1 MSQPAFDPKT
11 YAQTLSGAPGVYRML
26 DADGKPLYIGKARD
40 LRKRVASYFQKR
52 PAGGRIAHMLTQVA
66 GIEVTVTHTEA
77 EALLLES
84 NLIKTL
90 KPRYNIALRDDKSY
104 PYIHLSDHEFPR
116 LGFHRGARRAGGR
129 YFGPYPSAYSVR
141 ESLNLL
147 QKVFPIRQCED
158 SVFRNRSRP
167 CLQYQIK
174 RCTAP
179 CVGYIDA
186 ASYAEDVRHAVMFLD
201 GHSQAVTGEMVARME
216 AAAARQDYETAAR
229 YRDRIAA
236 LRRVQ
241 ERQSVSGEGGDADI
255 LALDLEQG
263 AACVSM
269 TFIRNGRNLGNK
281 NFFPRIGAEEAP
293 AAVLGAFLAQFYLAE
308 GAARDRQVPPA
319 VYLSHAVPD
328 QALLQSVLSTQAGRR
343 VQLVSAARGLRRR
356 WVSLAAVNAR
366 DALRRLLN
374 DRASLRNRF
383 EALAEALGL
392 EELPER
398 IECFDVSHTQ
408 GEATVA
414 SCVVFGPDGPL
425 KSDYRRFNIE
435 QVAAGDDYA
444 AMAQALERRYRR
456 VPDDKAA
463 TLPERPLPD
472 LILIDGGKG
481 QLHTAEKILTELGVE
496 GVRLVAVAKGVERK
510 PGREQLFL
518 SGAAAATILPAD
530 SPALHL
536 IQQIRDEAH
545 RFAITGHRQRRG
557 RTRVRSRLEDIPG
570 VGDKRRQAL
579 LKHLGGMQEVARAG
593 VEDLTR
599 VPGISADLARRIYAS
614 FHAAEE

>member
-1 MSQPAFDPKT
+1 
-11 YAQTLSGAPGVYRML
+11 
-26 DADGKPLYIGKARD
+26 
-40 LRKRVASYFQKR
+40 
-52 PAGGRIAHMLTQVA
+52 
-66 GIEVTVTHTEA
+66 
-77 EALLLES
+77 
-84 NLIKTL
+84 
-90 KPRYNIALRDDKSY
+90 
-104 PYIHLSDHEFPR
+104 
-116 LGFHRGARRAGGR
+116 
-129 YFGPYPSAYSVR
+129 
-141 ESLNLL
+141 
-147 QKVFPIRQCED
+147 
-158 SVFRNRSRP
+158 
-167 CLQYQIK
+167 
-174 RCTAP
+174 
-179 CVGYIDA
+179 
-186 ASYAEDVRHAVMFLD
+186 
-201 GHSQAVTGEMVARME
+201 
-216 AAAARQDYETAAR
+216 
-229 YRDRIAA
+229 
-236 LRRVQ
+236 
-241 ERQSVSGEGGDADI
+241 
-255 LALDLEQG
+255 
-263 AACVSM
+263 
-269 TFIRNGRNLGNK
+269 
-281 NFFPRIGAEEAP
+281 
-293 AAVLGAFLAQFYLAE
+293 
-308 GAARDRQVPPA
+308 
-319 VYLSHAVPD
+319 
-328 QALLQSVLSTQAGRR
+328 
-343 VQLVSAARGLRRR
+343 
-356 WVSLAAVNAR
+356 
-366 DALRRLLN
+366 
-374 DRASLRNRF
+374 
-383 EALAEALGL
+383 
-392 EELPER
+392 
-398 IECFDVSHTQ
+398 VSHTQ